1 MVGFKIVVINFP
13 HLVAVSQ
20 GQVRLSLIKE
30 GRESCEIEFL
40 IYLDSPSLVTRFE
53 YGKNGISGPMKT
65 RYERR
70 L

>member
-40 IYLDSPSLVTRFE
+40 SA
-53 YGKNGISGPMKT
+53 GGAIS
-65 RYERR
+65 RVERGNADMDN
-70 L
+70 LIF